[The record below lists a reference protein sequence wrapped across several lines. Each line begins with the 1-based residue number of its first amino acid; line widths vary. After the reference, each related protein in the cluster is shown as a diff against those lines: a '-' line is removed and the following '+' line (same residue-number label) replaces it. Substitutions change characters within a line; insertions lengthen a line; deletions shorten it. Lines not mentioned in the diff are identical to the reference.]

1 MQTNK
6 IKWGIIGLGNIAQ
19 QFARDL
25 KLVQEAELYA
35 VGSRNIQNAKKFA
48 SKNEVEK
55 AYGSYEEVMKDPEV
69 SIIYIA
75 TPHDSH
81 AELSI
86 QCLEHGK
93 HVLVEKPIALNV
105 AQATKMIAASKKA
118 NRFLME
124 AFWTRFNP
132 TFQEVLQKVQNE
144 VLGEITYINA
154 DFAFIVDI
162 PKNRL
167 TDIKNGGGTLLDIG
181 VYPLFLS
188 YMVLGMPSK
197 ILATASFMETGADK
211 QTSMILQYEKAHA
224 VLHSSFVASSNMVAT
239 ISGAKGKIN
248 IHPVWHETQ
257 GYSMIKNNHKVDY
270 SFPTKGKGFTYEIEE
285 CHTCIRQGKIE
296 SSQWSHQNS
305 LDLISLVDAVK
316 KQIGLEFPSETEIN

>member
-1 MQTNK
+1 LQATKK
-6 IKWGIIGLGNIAQ
+6 IKWGIIGLGNIAH
-19 QFARDL
+19 QFAKDL
-25 KLVQEAELYA
+25 ALISDAQLFA
-35 VGSRNIQNAKKFA
+35 VGSRNIKNAKEFV
-48 SKNEVEK
+48 SKNQAQI
-55 AYGSYEEVMKDPEV
+55 AYGSYEELMQDKEV
-69 SIIYIA
+69 EIIYIA

-86 QCLEHGK
+86 KCLEHGK
-93 HVLVEKPIALNV
+93 HVLCEKPIALNLD
-105 AQATKMIAASKKA
+105 QASKMVATSKKT

-132 TFQEVLQKVQNE
+132 SFQEVLKKVRNE

-154 DFAFIVDI
+154 DFAFLVDI

-167 TDIKNGGGTLLDIG
+167 SDIKNGGGTLLDIG

-188 YMVLGMPSK
+188 YVLLGIPTK
-197 ILATASFMETGADK
+197 ILATANFMETGADK
-211 QTSMILQYEKAHA
+211 QTSMILQYKNAHA

-239 ISGAKGKIN
+239 ISGTKGKIN

-305 LDLISLVDAVK
+305 LDLIGIVDEIR
-316 KQIGLEFPSETEIN
+316 KQIGLKFPTEN